1 MSWLDGEDEQGV
13 TAQRA
18 DVKAKAVEFAQLYRV
33 FEDDP
38 RAAAL
43 LKHWVDT
50 IEQRDVP
57 PSASLQEYAHFEGRR
72 AFIRGIQRELRFA
85 QTEGN

>member
-1 MSWLDGEDEQGV
+1 MDWLDEDSQALSR
-13 TAQRA
+13 AQQ
-18 DVKAKAVEFAQLYRV
+18 KAAAVEFAQLYKV

-38 RAAAL
+38 RAAQL
-43 LKHWVDT
+43 LKHWCDT

-72 AFIRGIQRELRFA
+72 SFIRGIQRELKLA
-85 QTEGN
+85 QTEGNQ

>member
-1 MSWLDGEDEQGV
+1 MDWLNGED
-13 TAQRA
+13 A
-18 DVKAKAVEFAQLYRV
+18 DAVAARIDQKLKAVEFAQLYKV

-72 AFIRGIQRELRFA
+72 SFIRGIQRELKFA
-85 QTEGN
+85 QTEGK